1 MLWLS
6 QTLLFPVRQ
15 QSNRGTD
22 FSATAIRFGK
32 YPRKEAASHPKR
44 QPLQKAPQS
53 LKGFF
58 KRLPKTDLH
67 MHLPG
72 STPLSQ
78 IRRFLKQQGLSDA
91 QVQEK
96 STIKSEYAS
105 LNDFLDTYYR
115 TTGVIK
121 TPAHFQQAAFKVIQ
135 ECAKENV
142 RYLELRASI
151 LNKGR
156 PPEEIVA
163 AIESGM
169 RSGMAWVKAHKG
181 YEMTTGL
188 IVLAQRAGTPEESL
202 KTAQLAVEL
211 SKRPNSLIVGMDLAG
226 SETDHAVSHHA
237 SALRY
242 AEEQG
247 LNITVHAGEI
257 EQSQGMSG
265 LDSVRKALEYGAD
278 RIGHG
283 LQAIKDELLLKRLK
297 KKQTPI
303 EMPTWAHVQLNS
315 VESYAKHP
323 LSAFLKAGLNVNLAT
338 DNRMVSDITLTQQ
351 LIDLYEHKLVTS
363 WEQIKTLLRNGIRGA
378 FLPKH
383 KKQKLLKEMDAH
395 LAAFEHNPRDRQL
408 IQRYLGGETVLAAS
422 SNNAK

>member
-1 MLWLS
+1 MVWLS
-6 QTLLFPVRQ
+6 QPVLFPVRQ
-15 QSNRGTD
+15 EPANRVGL
-22 FSATAIRFGK
+22 FAAPMRFGK
-32 YPRKEAASHPKR
+32 SPRKEITEHSKR
-44 QPLQKAPQS
+44 QPLQRAPQS

-72 STPLSQ
+72 STPLSV
-78 IRRFLKQQGLSDA
+78 IKRFLKQQNLSDP
-91 QVQEK
+91 QIQEK
-96 STIKSEYAS
+96 SRIKSEYAS
-105 LNDFLDTYYR
+105 LNDFLESYYR
-115 TTGVIK
+115 VTGVIQ
-121 TPAHFQQAAFKVIQ
+121 TPEQFKQAAFKVIQ

-156 PPEEIVA
+156 PPEEIVG

-169 RSGMAWVKAHKG
+169 RAGMAWVKAHKG

-188 IVLAQRAGTPEESL
+188 IVLAQRAGTPEDSL
-202 KTAQLAVEL
+202 RTAQLAVEL
-211 SKRPNSLIVGMDLAG
+211 SKNPNSLIVGMDLAG

-242 AEEQG
+242 AEANG

-265 LDSVRKALEYGAD
+265 LESVRKALEYGAD

-283 LQAIKDELLLKRLK
+283 LQAIKDELLLKHLQ

-323 LSAFLKAGLNVNLAT
+323 LPAFLKAGLNVNLAT

-363 WEQIKTLLRNGIRGA
+363 WEQVKTLLRNGIRGA
-378 FLPKH
+378 FLPKG

-395 LAAFEHNPRDRQL
+395 LAAFEYNPRDRQL
-408 IQRYLGGETVLAAS
+408 IQRYLGGIQTGKLS
-422 SNNAK
+422 CRNT